1 MDNYK
6 VYQWMLAGGLGL
18 KGTSLGVFALVFSYT
33 RCGHTMFE
41 SEESLA
47 RCFGYSREHVCVTI
61 RKLVKKGLIHKGERH
76 EGLLTVDYTADIKT
90 VARMLSPPTCR
101 DPDML
106 KAFKGSLSKKTLQ
119 ECEKILQ
126 EPVRKDYTVCKKTSQ
141 QDVRK
146 PYSVCEEISHY
157 NESNN
162 SSNNYR
168 NKSSHGKVRNS
179 SIELPSSYEGD

>member
-18 KGTSLGVFALVFSYT
+18 KGTSLGIFALVFSYT
-33 RCGHTMFE
+33 RCGRTMFE

-47 RCFGYSREHVCVTI
+47 KCFGYSREHVCVTI
-61 RKLVKKGLIHKGERH
+61 GKLVNKGLIHKGERH
-76 EGLLTVDYTADIKT
+76 GRLLTIDYTADITT

-106 KAFKGSLSKKTLQ
+106 KAFKESLS
-119 ECEKILQ
+119 
-126 EPVRKDYTVCKKTSQ
+126 KKTSQ

>member
-6 VYQWMLAGGLGL
+6 VYHWMLAGGLGL

-33 RCGHTMFE
+33 RCGRTMFE

-47 RCFGYSREHVCVTI
+47 KCFGYSREHVCVTI
-61 RKLVKKGLIHKGERH
+61 GKLVNKGLIHKGERH
-76 EGLLTVDYTADIKT
+76 GRLLTIDYTVDITT

-106 KAFKGSLSKKTLQ
+106 KAFKDSLSKKTLQ
-119 ECEKILQ
+119 ECENILH
-126 EPVRKDYTVCKKTSQ
+126 EPVRKDYTISKKTSQ
-141 QDVRK
+141 LDVRK
-146 PYSVCEEISHY
+146 SYSVCEEISHY

-162 SSNNYR
+162 SSNNYK
-168 NKSSHGKVRNS
+168 NKSSHAKIRNS